1 MFKLIENDMANK
13 VKFERENVVRVASQ
27 LFWQKGFHATSTRDL
42 QEAVN
47 MRPGSI
53 YSAFGSK
60 EGLYCESLKDYT
72 VQMKTQI
79 EGFLSSADT
88 VLGGL
93 RAFVENVVI
102 KTKDCS
108 PSAICMLVK
117 ANSEFAEKDSNLYEL
132 SLDLTAQ
139 FEAYLTQLFT
149 QAINKDEL
157 SNTLTAVEYAR
168 FFQVQFTGL
177 RGYFNRP
184 NVDQFAEP
192 MINQMFMLIKKL

>member
-1 MFKLIENDMANK
+1 MANK
-13 VKFERENVVRVASQ
+13 IKFERETVVRLASQ

-42 QEAVN
+42 QEVIN

-60 EGLYCESLKDYT
+60 EGLYSESLKDYT
-72 VQMKTQI
+72 LQMESQI

-93 RAFVENVVI
+93 RAFVENIVI
-102 KTKDCS
+102 EAKDCS

-117 ANSEFAEKDSNLYEL
+117 ANSEFAEKDANLYEL
-132 SLDLTAQ
+132 SLNLAAQ
-139 FEAYLTQLFT
+139 FEAYLTQLFE
-149 QAINKDEL
+149 QAINNGEL
-157 SNTLTAVEYAR
+157 NSTLTALEYAR

-184 NVDQFAEP
+184 GVEKLAQP
-192 MINQMFMLIKKL
+192 MIDQMFLLIKKL

>member
-1 MFKLIENDMANK
+1 MIENDMTNK

-72 VQMKTQI
+72 VQIKTQI
-79 EGFLSSADT
+79 EGFLSNADT
-88 VLGGL
+88 ILGGL
-93 RAFVENVVI
+93 HAFVENVVI

-149 QAINKDEL
+149 QAINKGEL

-184 NVDQFAEP
+184 NVEQFAEP

>member
-1 MFKLIENDMANK
+1 MANK

-93 RAFVENVVI
+93 RAFVESVVI

-149 QAINKDEL
+149 QAINKGEL

-184 NVDQFAEP
+184 NVEQFAEP

>member
-139 FEAYLTQLFT
+139 FEAYLTQLFN
-149 QAINKDEL
+149 QAINKGEL

>member
-1 MFKLIENDMANK
+1 MANK

>member
-13 VKFERENVVRVASQ
+13 VKFERENVIRVASQ

-53 YSAFGSK
+53 YAAFGSK
-60 EGLYCESLKDYT
+60 EGLYSESLKDYT
-72 VQMKTQI
+72 IQMKSQI

-88 VLGGL
+88 ILGGL
-93 RAFVENVVI
+93 HAFVENVVI
-102 KTKDCS
+102 STKDCS

-117 ANSEFAEKDSNLYEL
+117 ANSEFAEKDSSLYEL
-132 SLDLTAQ
+132 SVDLAAQ
-139 FEAYLTQLFT
+139 FEAYLTQLFE
-149 QAINKDEL
+149 QAINNDEL
-157 SNTLTAVEYAR
+157 SNTLTPLEYAR

-184 NVDQFAEP
+184 NVAQLAQP
-192 MINQMFMLIKKL
+192 MINQMFMLMKSL

>member
-1 MFKLIENDMANK
+1 MFKLVENDMVNK
-13 VKFERENVVRVASQ
+13 VKFERENVIRVASQ
-27 LFWQKGFHATSTRDL
+27 LFWHKGFHATSTRDL
-42 QEAVN
+42 QEAIN

-60 EGLYCESLKDYT
+60 EGLYSESLKDYT

-93 RAFVENVVI
+93 RAFVENVI
-102 KTKDCS
+102 INTKDCS

-117 ANSEFAEKDSNLYEL
+117 ANSEFAEKDSNLYKL
-132 SLDLTAQ
+132 SLDLAAQ
-139 FEAYLTQLFT
+139 FEAYLTQLFE
-149 QAINKDEL
+149 QAISNGEL
-157 SNTLTAVEYAR
+157 KGTLTGLEYAR
-168 FFQVQFTGL
+168 FFQVQLTGL

-184 NVDQFAEP
+184 DEEQLAQK
-192 MINQMFMLIKKL
+192 MINQMFVLIKTL

>member
-1 MFKLIENDMANK
+1 MANK

-60 EGLYCESLKDYT
+60 EGLYSESLKDYT
-72 VQMKTQI
+72 VQMKNQI

-132 SLDLTAQ
+132 SLELAAQ

-149 QAINKDEL
+149 QAINKGEL
-157 SNTLTAVEYAR
+157 GDTLTAVEYAR

-184 NVDQFAEP
+184 GVEQLAQP

>member
-1 MFKLIENDMANK
+1 MANK
-13 VKFERENVVRVASQ
+13 VKFERENVIRVACQ

-42 QEAVN
+42 QEAIN

-60 EGLYCESLKDYT
+60 EGLYSESLKDYT
-72 VQMKTQI
+72 VQIKNQI

-93 RAFVENVVI
+93 RAFVENVII

-117 ANSEFAEKDSNLYEL
+117 ANSEFAEKDSTLCEL
-132 SLDLTAQ
+132 SLDLAAQ
-139 FEAYLTQLFT
+139 FETYLTQLFE
-149 QAINKDEL
+149 QAINNGEL
-157 SNTLTAVEYAR
+157 NSNVTGLEYAR

-184 NVDQFAEP
+184 DVEQLAQP
-192 MINQMFMLIKKL
+192 MINQMFIQIKTL

>member
-1 MFKLIENDMANK
+1 MANK

-93 RAFVENVVI
+93 RAFVENVII
-102 KTKDCS
+102 KTKGCS

-117 ANSEFAEKDSNLYEL
+117 ANSEFAEKDSKLYEL
-132 SLDLTAQ
+132 SLDLMAQ
-139 FEAYLTQLFT
+139 FEAYLTQIFE
-149 QAINKDEL
+149 QAINKGEL

-184 NVDQFAEP
+184 DVEQFAEP
-192 MINQMFMLIKKL
+192 MINQMFMLMRKL